1 MSDKYPGG
9 FVTAG
14 APAGFSVAF
23 NGSSYL
29 STTANAGL
37 NFGTGDFTLE
47 AWVYPTTT
55 LGDATCILTSVSSG
69 GLMFGTNG
77 GAGSGVWALGRRG
90 IAWDN
95 SSSAIPVLNQWSHIA
110 VCRSGTS
117 VRIFVNGVQS
127 GSTFT
132 NSTSYDLSS
141 GGTIIGYQ
149 VSYMNGYFSNVRATN
164 SALYTATFTPPTQ
177 LFPVSGTQLLTCQSP
192 TIIDNSSNALVFANT
207 GSPTVSNFT
216 PFAGYTGFNP
226 ALGAAAG
233 GVWTLDEAA
242 YYQNNRQWPIY
253 DPYFNQT
260 TLMLHGNGTNGAQNN
275 TFLDSST
282 NNFTITRNGNTTQG
296 TFTPFSQTGWST
308 YFLRSNT
315 DYLGLPNGSVAT
327 GSNDFSIEAFI
338 YPLDRASNYAVFGG
352 NTDRATAGGSSIT
365 ISLTSSNGYIEFTG
379 WFGGSAVNLYSPTIP
394 INTWTH
400 FVVCRTGTTIGMFVN
415 GVRVS
420 TVACSGSINAGSSAN
435 NPSIGSNGTGSADNY
450 TGYISNFRM
459 IIGSGVYSAL
469 NTSYTLPTAPLTVTT
484 NTRVLACQSNRYVDN
499 SANNY
504 TITPSGS
511 PSVQAFSP
519 FVPAYI
525 TPTTYSNYFN
535 GSSSYLSVASSALD
549 VPSSTNFTIEGWVYL
564 NAHTNNQPCIF
575 NNYTSG
581 GGLALFAGHNS
592 FDGNLFNLLIA
603 GSIYSGGTIVYGQWT
618 HFAVVRNGTGS
629 GNVSL
634 YINGISVLSTIST
647 NAAITYTGQVSIGTA
662 GDATSAAAI
671 NGCISNFRW
680 NTTTAVYTAAFTPPT
695 APLTAISG
703 TQLLTCQNSTFIDNS
718 TNNLTLTAAGT
729 VRPVT
734 SPTPFPALVDQ
745 TTLNSAYSTS
755 LIGGSYYGSAT
766 GDYLSF
772 TDSSNLL
779 DMGTTAASF
788 ECWYYMTATGAY
800 QNIFLKYGGT
810 AGWNATNGIEYGFA
824 INNGVPTLSYFTGG
838 TSLATISDPTTRTVN
853 QWYHLAIAT
862 DASNNISMYVN
873 GVRVANATSA
883 ISKPTTRTTVNIGS
897 TASQYVVG
905 YLAGMRFL
913 TGSNAYNAAS
923 LNIGVPPLTPPT
935 AVSGTQLLCNFTNGG
950 IFDNT
955 AKNVLQTIGTA
966 QISTTQSK
974 YGGSSIK
981 TDGSTSSWVLV
992 PFRPTL
998 DLSTGAPDWTL
1009 ECWGYVVSFANSPYF
1024 FNKGGVA
1031 ATYYTNYSF
1040 SMNSSGVVYCTL
1052 GNNSGETSYS
1062 FGTCATNTWYHFAAT
1077 RQGSTIRTFLNGV
1090 LVTSQSIATTMTD
1103 SGADL
1108 YVGCLKNL
1116 TSNVLNGYVDDLRIT
1131 KGYARYTTNF
1141 TPPTSQLQ
1149 DQ

>member
-23 NGSSYL
+23 DGNGDSV
-29 STTANAGL
+29 TAPQGSA
-37 NFGTGDFTLE
+37 FQFPADFTIE
-47 AWVYPTTT
+47 AWVYANSSAGGSSYSGVFDTRSGNVASSNSAGISFKPDGYLNMYVGGNNVASSVLLGASRWVHVALARSGSSVTMYQNGVSVATTT
-55 LGDATCILTSVSSG
+55 TSANLSDGYCTIG
-69 GLMFGTNG
+69 G
-77 GAGSGVWALGRRG
+77 
-90 IAWDN
+90 
-95 SSSAIPVLNQWSHIA
+95 
-110 VCRSGTS
+110 
-117 VRIFVNGVQS
+117 FVA
-127 GSTFT
+127 
-132 NSTSYDLSS
+132 D
-141 GGTIIGYQ
+141 GYW
-149 VSYMNGYFSNVRATN
+149 NGYISNVRVVKGT
-164 SALYTATFTPPTQ
+164 ALYTTTFTPPTQ
-177 LFPVSGTQLLTCQSP
+177 LFPVTNTQLLTCQSP
-192 TIIDNSSNALVFANT
+192 TIIDNSGNSVVLTVNGNAAA
-207 GSPTVSNFT
+207 SNFT

-242 YYQNNRQWPIY
+242 YYQQNRLWPIY

-260 TLMLHGNGTNGAQNN
+260 TLMLHGNGTNAAQNN

-296 TFTPFSQTGWST
+296 SFTPFSQTGWSNFFDGTDDRLTTPSNAALTLGTGDYTYECWVYHTDLSNQQT
-308 YFLRSNT
+308 YFARGSTGNYNGVYFYKANT
-315 DYLGLPNGSVAT
+315 TNLIGVYYTSQIVTSSTAVVA
-327 GSNDFSIEAFI
+327 NQWLHLAVC
-338 YPLDRASNYAVFGG
+338 RAS
-352 NTDRATAGGSSIT
+352 
-365 ISLTSSNGYIEFTG
+365 
-379 WFGGSAVNLYSPTIP
+379 
-394 INTWTH
+394 
-400 FVVCRTGTTIGMFVN
+400 GTTRLFIN
-415 GVRVS
+415 GVQVG
-420 TVACSGSINAGSSAN
+420 SGSDTTNLTE
-435 NPSIGSNGTGSADNY
+435 SIVQVGADADGTNGVK
-450 TGYISNFRM
+450 GYISNARVLK
-459 IIGSGVYSAL
+459 GVAL
-469 NTSYTLPTAPLTVTT
+469 YTANFTPSTAPLTAVTGT
-484 NTRVLACQSNRYVDN
+484 SLLTCQDNRFVDD
-499 SANNY
+499 SANNFAL
-504 TITPSGS
+504 TVSGT

-734 SPTPFPALVDQ
+734 SPTPFPAKVDT

-755 LIGGSYYGSAT
+755 LIGGSGYFDGS
-766 GDYLSF
+766 GDYLSVASG
-772 TDSSNLL
+772 SSLNL
-779 DMGTTAASF
+779 GTNDYTMDLWWYPTAFNSDGEIFHGTNGTFSF
-788 ECWYYMTATGAY
+788 YNAGGGGVVYAYIGTGTGPWD
-800 QNIFLKYGGT
+800 ILSGGVIGT
-810 AGWNATNGIEYGFA
+810 AKLNQWNHIA
-824 INNGVPTLSYFTGG
+824 ITRSGSAFRSFLNGVPGATATSSSSITSNNTFVGARAGGAGVIASCYISNCRILSGTALYTSAFAPPIAPPTPIAG
-838 TSLATISDPTTRTVN
+838 TSE
-853 QWYHLAIAT
+853 
-862 DASNNISMYVN
+862 
-873 GVRVANATSA
+873 
-883 ISKPTTRTTVNIGS
+883 
-897 TASQYVVG
+897 
-905 YLAGMRFL
+905 
-913 TGSNAYNAAS
+913 
-923 LNIGVPPLTPPT
+923 
-935 AVSGTQLLCNFTNGG
+935 LLSFTNGA

-955 AKNVLQTIGTA
+955 AKNVLETVGTA

-974 YGGSSIK
+974 WGGSSMYF
-981 TDGSTSSWVLV
+981 DGSTGYLK
-992 PFRPTL
+992 PYYPA
-998 DLSTGAPDWTL
+998 STNG
-1009 ECWGYVVSFANSPYF
+1009 
-1024 FNKGGVA
+1024 
-1031 ATYYTNYSF
+1031 TNYSF
-1040 SMNSSGVVYCTL
+1040 GTGDFTLEFWMYPTSTPAAGMLMDGRGSGASGDMWLLNFNSGVANWYVG
-1052 GNNSGETSYS
+1052 GNLITSS
-1062 FGTCATNTWYHFAAT
+1062 AISANTWTHLAVCKAG
-1077 RQGSTIRTFLNGV
+1077 GSTRMFLNGV
-1090 LVTSQSIATTMTD
+1090 QTGSTYAD
-1103 SGADL
+1103 SKNYTVGNGWPTIGASYNAVDFFA
-1108 YVGCLKNL
+1108 
-1116 TSNVLNGYVDDLRIT
+1116 GYLDDIRIT
-1131 KGYARYTTNF
+1131 KGYARYKTNF